1 MHSECTQVQFTGQHV
16 HVGLDVA
23 KRSWKACVFLGQAF
37 HKQFAQP
44 PDPKALVHY
53 LHKNFPGAV
62 YHSVYEAGYFGFWI
76 HEALVKLGV
85 DSMVINPADVPTTDK
100 ERRTKTDRVDAA
112 KLGRSLANGELHAL
126 YVPERSA
133 LEDRTLVRMRVAFV
147 SKQTR
152 CKNQIKALLQFYGVQ
167 KSDDLP
173 DKYWSRAYLRWLES
187 ITFKE
192 DSGTIA
198 LKALLGE
205 LHALRS
211 TIVELT
217 RHIRLLAREPRY
229 QSQVELLCSVPG
241 ISTLSAFIFLTEVVS
256 IDRFKNLDRLACF
269 VGLVPGER
277 SSGDTEQD
285 TGLTPRRNSVLRYT
299 LIECAWI
306 AQREDP
312 ALLKAFTDYCQ
323 RMPKSVAIVHIAKKL
338 LSRMRFV
345 LRNNQPYVKGVL
357 SNT

>member
-16 HVGLDVA
+16 HVGIDVA

-76 HEALVKLGV
+76 HEALVELGV
-85 DSMVINPADVPTTDK
+85 DSIVINPADVPTTDK

-112 KLGRSLANGELHAL
+112 KLGRSLANGELHPL

-133 LEDRTLVRMRVAFV
+133 LEDRTLVRMRMTFV
-147 SKQTR
+147 RKQTR
-152 CKNQIKALLQFYGVQ
+152 CKNQLKALLQYYGVK
-167 KSDDLP
+167 KSDDVS
-173 DKYWSRAYLRWLES
+173 DRYWSRAYLRWLES

-192 DSGTIA
+192 ESGTIA
-198 LKALLGE
+198 FKALLNE
-205 LHALRS
+205 LLTLRT
-211 TIVELT
+211 TIADLT
-217 RHIRLLAREPRY
+217 RRIRLLAHEARY
-229 QSQVELLCSVPG
+229 RSQVELLCSVPG
-241 ISTLSAFIFLTEVVS
+241 ISVLSAIIFLTEVVS
-256 IDRFKNLDRLACF
+256 LDRFKNLDRLACF
-269 VGLVPGER
+269 VGLVPGEK

-285 TGLTPRRNSVLRYT
+285 TGLTPRRNRALRYI

-312 ALLKAFTDYCQ
+312 ALLKAFTEYCL
-323 RMPKSVAIVHIAKKL
+323 RMPKSVAIVHVARKL

-345 LRNNQPYVKGVL
+345 LKNNQPYVTGVL
-357 SNT
+357 KNG

>member
-1 MHSECTQVQFTGQHV
+1 VQSECTQVQFTGQHV
-16 HVGLDVA
+16 HVGLDIA

-76 HEALVKLGV
+76 HEALVELGV
-85 DSMVINPADVPTTDK
+85 DSIVINPADVPTTDK

-112 KLGRSLANGELHAL
+112 KLGRSLANGELHPL

-133 LEDRTLVRMRVAFV
+133 LEDRTLVRMRMTFV
-147 SKQTR
+147 RKQTR
-152 CKNQIKALLQFYGVQ
+152 CKNQLKALLQYYGVK
-167 KSDDLP
+167 KSDDVS
-173 DKYWSRAYLRWLES
+173 DRYWSRAYLRWLES

-192 DSGTIA
+192 ESGTIA
-198 LKALLGE
+198 FKALLNE
-205 LHALRS
+205 LLTLRT
-211 TIVELT
+211 TIADLT
-217 RHIRLLAREPRY
+217 RRIRLLAHEARY
-229 QSQVELLCSVPG
+229 RSQVELLCSVPG
-241 ISTLSAFIFLTEVVS
+241 ISVLSAIIFLTEVVS
-256 IDRFKNLDRLACF
+256 LDRFKNLDRLACF
-269 VGLVPGER
+269 VGLVPGEK

-285 TGLTPRRNSVLRYT
+285 TGLTPRRNRALRYI

-312 ALLKAFTDYCQ
+312 ALLKAFTEYCL
-323 RMPKSVAIVHIAKKL
+323 RMPKSVAIVHVARKL

-345 LRNNQPYVKGVL
+345 LKNNQPYVTGVL
-357 SNT
+357 KNG

>member
-1 MHSECTQVQFTGQHV
+1 MQSECTQVQFTGQHV

-76 HEALVKLGV
+76 HEALVELGI

-112 KLGRSLANGELHAL
+112 KLGRSLANGELHPI

-133 LEDRTLVRMRVAFV
+133 LEDRTLVRMRMTFV
-147 SKQTR
+147 RKQTR
-152 CKNQIKALLQFYGVQ
+152 CKNQIKSLLQFYGVK
-167 KSDDLP
+167 KSVDLP
-173 DKYWSRAYLRWLES
+173 DQYWSRAYLRWLES

-192 DSGTIA
+192 ESGAIA

-205 LHALRS
+205 LLALRT
-211 TIVELT
+211 TIADLT
-217 RHIRLLAREPRY
+217 RRIRLLAHEARY
-229 QSQVELLCSVPG
+229 RSQVELLCSVPG
-241 ISTLSAFIFLTEVVS
+241 ISVLSAIIFLTEVVS
-256 IDRFKNLDRLACF
+256 VNRFKNLDRLASF
-269 VGLVPGER
+269 VGLVPGEN
-277 SSGDTEQD
+277 SSGDTEED
-285 TGLTPRRNSVLRYT
+285 TGLTPRRNRSLRYI
-299 LIECAWI
+299 LIECTWV

-312 ALLKAFTDYCQ
+312 VLLKAFTEYSL
-323 RMPKSVAIVHIAKKL
+323 RMPKSVAIVHIARKL
-338 LSRMRFV
+338 LSRTRFV
-345 LRNNQPYVKGVL
+345 LKNNQPYVTGVL
-357 SNT
+357 KTE